1 MLTTNSAPGTPNWL
15 DIGSP
20 DQKRTADFY
29 TGVFG
34 WETRSFDSDG
44 EYALFLHGGK
54 TVGAV
59 GSLDEGA
66 ASAWTIYFH
75 SPDVETTARAA
86 REAGGHVR
94 LEPVDVPG
102 GGRLVQL
109 TDPGGAEFAAFQPGE
124 NPGLELVTE
133 PGSLAWTELHSPE
146 PDTARAFYRAVL
158 GWNATDMPMVEGQYT
173 IFTPAGGD
181 ENSSFGGVT
190 PLQPGNSP
198 HWLPYVEVVD
208 TDATVDKSTKAGGTV
223 VMPATD
229 YEGVGRMAWLAD
241 PFGARFAVITSS
253 A

>member
-34 WETRSFDSDG
+34 WETRSFDPDG